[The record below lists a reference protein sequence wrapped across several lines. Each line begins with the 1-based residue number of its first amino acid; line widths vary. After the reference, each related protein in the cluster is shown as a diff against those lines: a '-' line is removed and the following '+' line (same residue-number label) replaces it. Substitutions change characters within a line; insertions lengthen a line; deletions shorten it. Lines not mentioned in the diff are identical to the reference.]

1 MAESFDMTWKLDSKF
16 IPPFVSKNLKWFERD
31 GLETWY
37 RRNQCEDFLENTD
50 LHFKNRKFINFDMIK
65 NDINDNKIKQYQ
77 QIHHDE
83 IKKYPIHYQE
93 QIMSSIF
100 RNSNQKDL
108 NIQKTTVNEHFSN
121 KKISFGRGKVI
132 KKCRD
137 DMYAQCW

>member
-1 MAESFDMTWKLDSKF
+1 MAESFDMTWKLDSEF

-65 NDINDNKIKQYQ
+65 NYINDNKIKQYQ

-108 NIQKTTVNEHFSN
+108 NIQKTTVNEYFSN

-137 DMYAQCW
+137 DIYAQCW